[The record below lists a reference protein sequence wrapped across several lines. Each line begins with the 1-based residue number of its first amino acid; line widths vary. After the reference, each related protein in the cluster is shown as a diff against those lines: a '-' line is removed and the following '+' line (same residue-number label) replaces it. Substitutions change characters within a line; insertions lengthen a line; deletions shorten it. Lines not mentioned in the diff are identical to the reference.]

1 MPADLVLHEGD
12 TLALH
17 RLGDDAGRAPLGR
30 PRLGEGSAELVEVIA
45 VGDLDDMEPERA
57 ELVGDGHRGVDL
69 LDGPVDLQA
78 VVVDDDAEV
87 VEVMVAGEHGR
98 LPDLPLLDLAIAEKG
113 VDAPRPAERLG
124 GEGHA
129 HGGGHALAEAAG
141 GHVDARGV
149 VHVGVPLKTGP
160 DVAQGRELLLGE
172 EAPLGENRVEA
183 GRAVALGEDEAVT
196 PIPRGVGRVDVHLLE
211 VQVGHDVGCGE
222 RAAGM
227 SGLRGVRARDDAL
240 AHLGGSP
247 SELLVGH

>member
-1 MPADLVLHEGD
+1 MEILE
-12 TLALH
+12 
-17 RLGDDAGRAPLGR
+17 R
-30 PRLGEGSAELVEVIA
+30 IF
-45 VGDLDDMEPERA
+45 DLDEVVTVNGDGTEPEVPHLGIHR
-57 ELVGDGHRGVDL
+57 VGGHHFAG
-69 LDGPVDLQA
+69 GAVDLQP
-78 VVVDDDAEV
+78 VQVNNDTEIVQFV
-87 VEVMVAGEHGR
+87 LGGEEERFPHF
-98 LPDLPLLDLAIAEKG
+98 PLLDLAIAEKG

-160 DVAQGRELLLGE
+160 DVAQGRKLLLGE

-247 SELLVGH
+247 SELLVGHWFLFPMPVR